1 MLLSLTHAAYPGD
14 VRSQEKVKYDPWLA
28 DDLDQEAGG
37 DTYSFISK
45 YLLSSHYVPNT
56 IPDA

>member
-1 MLLSLTHAAYPGD
+1 MLLSLTHTAHPGD
-14 VRSQEKVKYDPWLA
+14 VRSQEKVKSDSWLA
-28 DDLDQEAGG
+28 DDLDQEAGR

-45 YLLSSHYVPNT
+45 YLLSAHYVPNT